1 MCMLQAR
8 DDQLWD
14 KDKNRRRSHYFNSFL
29 VSNLIDATEVY
40 CYNNV
45 KRYENS
51 TTVKLYKKVID
62 AHLKMEQK
70 F

>member
-1 MCMLQAR
+1 MLQAR

-14 KDKNRRRSHYFNSFL
+14 KNANRRRSHYFNSFF
-29 VSNLIDATEVY
+29 VNQLIDTKKAY